1 VGRQEALRDPGR
13 LLSLARNLAEIV
25 RIDKEL
31 QALVRDPE
39 VRITS
44 TLRSE
49 LGRLKD
55 ERSGHVRAIQT
66 SKP

>member
-1 VGRQEALRDPGR
+1 LT
-13 LLSLARNLAEIV
+13 LAKALAEIV

-31 QALVRDPE
+31 QALVGDPV

-44 TLRSE
+44 TLCSE
-49 LGRLKD
+49 LRRLKD
-55 ERSGHVRAIQT
+55 ERSGHVRVIQN